1 MRYFLLL
8 LLPFGLAAQWLPT
21 GLPGDPYRSGP
32 LPSSIT
38 TGQCLYNNNGVWG
51 GTGCAGG
58 TGAPTVGTYILQTPN
73 SSLPDAQALS
83 ALGTGLVK
91 NTTITGVL
99 SIGIAGADYQAPMT
113 ATAPITA
120 ISNVIACNVASGSQ
134 PGCLAS
140 ADWTTFNGKQATLT
154 LTTTGTGGASSLS
167 GGTLNIPQY
176 QTAISVTA
184 PITLVSNTVA
194 CSVASGSQPGC
205 LASADWATFNSKQT
219 ALGFTPLNAA
229 NNLADVSSV
238 SGSRVSLGLGS
249 FSGLRKANGS
259 SADSAAVAGTDY
271 QIPFTATAPI
281 TFTSNIAA
289 CNTAS
294 GSQAGCLASADWTT
308 FNSKQATITL
318 TTTGTS
324 GAAALTGATLNIP
337 QYQGVLALTTTGT
350 SGAAT
355 LVGTTLNIPQY
366 TGGGGGGSNYQTV
379 ESVGSALTQRA
390 TLNFG
395 AEFTT
400 VDNSG
405 AARTDVSV
413 NAIANTKITGLGT
426 ASTHAAT
433 DFALAFTGTC
443 NSSGLVRADGAC
455 VTTLPSGLA
464 ATNLAL
470 TTPTIGGFS
479 LIPSGNI
486 TFTGAFNPTFAIPA
500 TGTYTLA
507 VGTELVSG
515 GALGTP
521 ASGVATNLTGT
532 AASLT
537 AGLATYL
544 AGGAGGSLPY
554 QSAASVT
561 AFLTGNTAAT
571 DQVVVSHGTGSAA
584 QAPTL
589 SNAPALSAANMTAFP
604 TLNQSTTGNAATAT
618 ALAANGTNCSSGQ
631 PALGVDASGNAEGCA
646 ALTAAQV
653 TNAFSTAAANS
664 LGAFAETMTDITT
677 PANPSAGATKF
688 YSKAGALCSLS
699 PAGVETCTGSSLL
712 TTKGDILS
720 FSTVPVR
727 VGVGTNTYVVTA
739 DSTQTVGWKWAPAG
753 TNIAIQVGG
762 TTAGS
767 RTTLNFISGSGINQ
781 ACVDNPDSTRVD
793 CTPAVNSAY
802 VPTITNLLEGN
813 NDVGLSTTGTTG
825 YVAAP
830 TAGCSTFAL
839 QAGARAWISVD
850 TSSSTTASLN
860 FCGTG
865 IKSIKQIDG
874 ATDPGTTITANQPF
888 PVFYN
893 GTVWLDLFSGIS
905 GGGSMTY
912 PSGTGF
918 AIVTGGASWGT
929 TLADPLTGTHG
940 GTGVNNGAFTITLAG
955 NLVTTGAFNTT
966 FAQQASTT
974 ITTPTT
980 SSTMARTDAAQTFT
994 GIQTF
999 STPIALTSLAAT
1011 VVNATTP
1018 GAGIAHFAGSTQTVT
1033 SSAVSLTADVSG
1045 NLPVTNLNSGT
1056 SASSST
1062 FWRGDGTWAAAGGS
1076 FSTPASL
1083 GSSYLSQTYGVG
1095 AGGVT
1100 ANLLVKQD
1108 SSNPGLVILPASGD
1122 TIAAG
1127 IAVSSAGSGNVE
1139 VAFIGKSL
1147 CVADN
1152 TVTAN
1157 HLIIVGN
1164 TAGRC
1169 RDSGQV
1175 DPAKLGSTEPIIGR
1189 AVTGASAGATFTIQ
1203 LWGGTQASMIS
1214 TFSGGTGLS
1223 SPTAH
1228 SLLIAEGAANFTPL
1242 SLAVDTLLQGQ
1253 GSSVDPAA
1261 VTLPGCLDSGG
1272 NHLNYSTS
1280 THLLSCGTSSSS
1292 GTPSFPVTV
1301 AGTVTSGGIPFF
1313 NSATQESSSGA
1324 LGSGQFVLGGGAGSA
1339 PTTSFSVVPGA
1350 NGGTGVANTGFTLT
1364 LSGNVAFTGAFN
1376 PTIAIPATGTYTLA
1390 AGTELVSGGA
1400 LGTPASGNASNLT
1413 NLPITLT
1420 TFATTGS
1427 ATWTQSTNTLNVPH
1441 YATMVYPGAGIPNS
1455 TGSVWGTSYTT
1466 SGSGTVLALVTSPVF
1481 VTPTLGVASGT
1492 SLALGGATIG
1502 SNALAVTGTVALASL
1517 TSANLVGTNSS
1528 GQLGAAT
1535 INRTI
1540 AFHFDGSGSALSG
1553 TTVRCERTPYAGTIN
1568 AWYIDADV
1576 SGSATFGV
1584 RSVAF
1589 TSYTGSAGYSGY
1601 TDVTGGGT
1609 APVLSSAVT
1618 ATFANLTSWV
1628 TSVTAGTEY
1637 CVQLSSPASVTW
1649 ADVYLVVAA
1658 TN

>member
-767 RTTLNFISGSGINQ
+767 RTTLKFISGSGINQ

-1045 NLPVTNLNSGT
+1045 
-1056 SASSST
+1056 
-1062 FWRGDGTWAAAGGS
+1062 
-1076 FSTPASL
+1076 
-1083 GSSYLSQTYGVG
+1083 
-1095 AGGVT
+1095 
-1100 ANLLVKQD
+1100 
-1108 SSNPGLVILPASGD
+1108 ILA
-1122 TIAAG
+1122 
-1127 IAVSSAGSGNVE
+1127 
-1139 VAFIGKSL
+1139 
-1147 CVADN
+1147 
-1152 TVTAN
+1152 
-1157 HLIIVGN
+1157 
-1164 TAGRC
+1164 
-1169 RDSGQV
+1169 
-1175 DPAKLGSTEPIIGR
+1175 
-1189 AVTGASAGATFTIQ
+1189 
-1203 LWGGTQASMIS
+1203 
-1214 TFSGGTGLS
+1214 
-1223 SPTAH
+1223 
-1228 SLLIAEGAANFTPL
+1228 
-1242 SLAVDTLLQGQ
+1242 
-1253 GSSVDPAA
+1253 
-1261 VTLPGCLDSGG
+1261 
-1272 NHLNYSTS
+1272 
-1280 THLLSCGTSSSS
+1280 
-1292 GTPSFPVTV
+1292 
-1301 AGTVTSGGIPFF
+1301 
-1313 NSATQESSSGA
+1313 
-1324 LGSGQFVLGGGAGSA
+1324 
-1339 PTTSFSVVPGA
+1339 GA
-1350 NGGTGVANTGFTLT
+1350 NGGMGVNNGSFTET
-1364 LSGNVAFTGAFN
+1364 LAGNVVFTGAFN
-1376 PTIAIPATGTYTLA
+1376 PTFAIPATGTYTLA